1 MSHSNLCF
9 RLTKEEK
16 KQQEE
21 EKKKEKERKR
31 LEKEREKEKKKKD
44 EIRMKNRAKGI
55 KLFKV
60 ARPVELIIRYII
72 LPT

>member
-1 MSHSNLCF
+1 MIDIDTYHSPFYF

-60 ARPVELIIRYII
+60 TLLIIGY
-72 LPT
+72 L

>member
-1 MSHSNLCF
+1 MIASS
-9 RLTKEEK
+9 RLTKEER

-44 EIRMKNRAKGI
+44 EIRIKNRTKGI

-60 ARPVELIIRYII
+60 CLTCVLNGCYVHMYV
-72 LPT
+72 